1 MVVSVAR
8 RSVGLLDEMWHTGDV
23 LVEDIIFF
31 HGVVNKLFGCCV
43 EDQDLPLQEGEA
55 GQRTIVDVGGEGGAG
70 SIRRPW

>member
-8 RSVGLLDEMWHTGDV
+8 RSVGLSDEMWHTGDV
-23 LVEDIIFF
+23 LVENIILLDR
-31 HGVVNKLFGCCV
+31 VVYELFGCCV

-55 GQRTIVDVGGEGGAG
+55 GQRTIVDVGGERGVG